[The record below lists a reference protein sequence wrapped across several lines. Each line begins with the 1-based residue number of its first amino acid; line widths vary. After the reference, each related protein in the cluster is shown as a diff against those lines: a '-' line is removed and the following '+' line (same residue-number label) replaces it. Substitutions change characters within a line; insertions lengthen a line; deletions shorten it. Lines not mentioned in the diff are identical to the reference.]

1 MAVSIQAPD
10 GGVYGVFSPAYAQ
23 KLAANS
29 PNVGAN
35 VLNQFVLQQLAQREQ
50 GSYADL
56 LRDTNASAVEGARV
70 EGDAAIRK
78 SYFDQLANYADKD
91 IAGAIDPETLAVN
104 RAYLETGDVVGLNAQ
119 QQAAFKNT
127 TGGIRDL
134 TESGVRPSIED
145 IGAMITPPIQET
157 PSTVAPYV
165 SFEDQTGR
173 MNADANMVSALK
185 PNSSGGGGGGVTLSI
200 SDDGFSDPVERYSG
214 KNPEAVRA
222 AYAASKAP
230 AADGGGGAE
239 ARLAQYKGIGATWV
253 RSGNSI
259 VITTPK
265 GRKIQMKVN
274 PDKTYTETLVK

>member
-1 MAVSIQAPD
+1 MAVSIKAPD

-70 EGDAAIRK
+70 EGDAAVRK
-78 SYFDQLANYADKD
+78 SYFDQLANLANQD
-91 IAGAIDPETLAVN
+91 IAGAVNPETLAVDQ
-104 RAYLETGDVVGLNAQ
+104 AYLTTSDLIGTNAQ

-127 TGGIRDL
+127 TAGIKDL
-134 TESGVRPSIED
+134 TESGVRPSVED

-157 PSTVAPYV
+157 PSSVAPYV

-185 PNSSGGGGGGVTLSI
+185 PNSSGGSGGVTLSI
-200 SDDGFSDPVERYSG
+200 SDDGFSDPTMRYSG
-214 KNPEAVRA
+214 KDPEAVRA

-230 AADGGGGAE
+230 EGGGGGAE
-239 ARLAQYKGIGATWV
+239 ARLAQYKGIGATWTRKGGDV
-253 RSGNSI
+253 I
-259 VITTPK
+259 ITTPK
-265 GRKIQMKVN
+265 GRKIKMRVN